1 MTDDI
6 TRGDIA
12 YVSSADTPSIGCE
25 IWSDRPAIVV
35 SGDPIN
41 HGTGCVM
48 VVYLSTSRTK
58 AASPT
63 QVRIMSSGK
72 PALAICSQVH
82 SVDRS
87 RIGRVIGH
95 ATDKEMRAVSQ
106 ALTGALALGDEHFTT
121 LFRKWDN
128 YVKTYHLD
136 ITEELE
142 DLARAP
148 RDKCVEKLR
157 LELAITA
164 KERDAYRA
172 LAEAKQ
178 AQLDNLHA
186 PDTRKEVLPCP

>member
-1 MTDDI
+1 MCDI

-12 YVSSADTPSIGCE
+12 YINSNDTPSVGCE
-25 IWSDRPAIVV
+25 IWADRPAVIV
-35 SGDPIN
+35 SGEPIN
-41 HGTGCVM
+41 KGTGCVM

-72 PALAICSQVH
+72 PCLAICSQVH

-87 RIGRVIGH
+87 RIGKVIGH
-95 ATDKEMRAVSQ
+95 ASDKEMRAVSQ
-106 ALTGALALGDEHFTT
+106 ALVGALALGDEHFTT

-128 YVKTYHLD
+128 YVKTYHLEVE
-136 ITEELE
+136 EELE
-142 DLARAP
+142 DLKNAPVDRA
-148 RDKCVEKLR
+148 VEKLS
-157 LELAITA
+157 LELSITA
-164 KERDAYRA
+164 KERNAYRE

-186 PDTRKEVLPCP
+186 PLG